1 MTGGGLG
8 PTLLSIAVLGA
19 FALTGGGIWMIA
31 KQRDRQKGLLM
42 IAAALV
48 LAANVAIWVV

>member
-1 MTGGGLG
+1 MTGGLG
-8 PTLLSIAVLGA
+8 ATLLSITVLGA
-19 FALTGGGIWMIA
+19 FALIGGGIWMIA

>member
-1 MTGGGLG
+1 MTRDLG
-8 PTLLSIAVLGA
+8 PMLLSVAVLSA
-19 FALTGGGIWMIA
+19 FALIGGGVWMIA
-31 KQRDRQKGLLM
+31 RQRDRQKGLLM